1 MRSSRLRDVKRLL
14 LICAVSAPLV
24 PGPAGAADER
34 SELAGAPPP
43 TRSAFESDGVAV
55 GLEALSP
62 LLVQM
67 GALLL
72 RDWIIESRDSAVRQ
86 GVAEI
91 PPAIRTEL
99 SGYVPE
105 AVLDRVRWRVGGAGE
120 ESLQQNS
127 FSFGHALAIT
137 LDYVVV
143 FRDHDD
149 ALDNAEL
156 WVHELYH
163 VMQFRDWGIEGFAA
177 RYLADSSGIESEAAR
192 YRWAWVFR

>member
-1 MRSSRLRDVKRLL
+1 
-14 LICAVSAPLV
+14 VSVPLV
-24 PGPAGAADER
+24 VELAGAAEEP
-34 SELAGAPPP
+34 SGLAGAPPP
-43 TRSAFESDGVAV
+43 TPSAFESDGVAA

-62 LLVQM
+62 LLVQL
-67 GALLL
+67 GAPLL
-72 RDWIIESRDSAVRQ
+72 RDWIIESRNSAVRQ

-91 PPAIRTEL
+91 PPAIRMEL

-105 AVLDRVRWRVGGAGE
+105 AVLDHVRWRVGGAGE

-149 ALDNAEL
+149 ALDNSEL

-163 VMQFRDWGIEGFAA
+163 VMQFGEWGIEGFAA
-177 RYLADSSGIESEAAR
+177 RYLANSSEIESEAAR